1 MFDIQKEA
9 KRFLYFPFKKLLFV
23 CIKASMVKRRV
34 HPNYMETG
42 NLTGNLT
49 CKTLGMFR
57 DQAGV

>member
-23 CIKASMVKRRV
+23 CIKASIVKRRV
-34 HPNYMETG
+34 HPNYME
-42 NLTGNLT
+42 TGNLT

>member
-1 MFDIQKEA
+1 MFDIHKEA

-42 NLTGNLT
+42 NVT

>member
-23 CIKASMVKRRV
+23 YIKASMVKRGV
-34 HPNYMETG
+34 HPNYMETC
-42 NLTGNLT
+42 NLT

-57 DQAGV
+57 NQVGV